1 MMTLK
6 MSITDAQSKTN
17 GVRNLLRKLS
27 DNATKHLNSVWP
39 EYKSISINLCEN
51 GDNIEMGIEDTFN
64 IYSLSRRS
72 DGFKRFITFLLMI
85 SAKVKA
91 DYLSN
96 TIILIDEPD
105 IGLHPTGVKFLREE
119 LEKISKKNTVI
130 VSSHSIFM
138 IDKERVDRHLIVKK
152 NDEVTQVTI
161 GSVSDIL
168 DEEVIYR
175 ALGFSLVDLLKQN
188 NIIFE
193 GWCDKHTFQRWLKS
207 KSVNSNIKN
216 QWKDI
221 GLTHALGAKD
231 IARVAG
237 MLESFGRN
245 YFIITDSD
253 QPSLEW
259 KDKFK
264 GDGEWLTFKDLGFEN
279 KETIEDFLDQK
290 YVDSMIKR
298 VLQKEQVDADISFE
312 ECPNF
317 NAKIK
322 LIKTKMAL
330 SKAEAGRLSKLI
342 KNQIFEELPSMQ
354 IHLEL
359 LVESIDISSDGR
371 FQQAE

>member
-1 MMTLK
+1 MNN
-6 MSITDAQSKTN
+6 KTF
-17 GVRNLLRKLS
+17 
-27 DNATKHLNSVWP
+27 VWA
-39 EYKSISINLCEN
+39 C
-51 GDNIEMGIEDTFN
+51 D
-64 IYSLSRRS
+64 
-72 DGFKRFITFLLMI
+72 
-85 SAKVKA
+85 
-91 DYLSN
+91 
-96 TIILIDEPD
+96 
-105 IGLHPTGVKFLREE
+105 
-119 LEKISKKNTVI
+119 LEKFRGEGVLAWSFIFKLIYFTKKKNKFYEIESFKKLFIVKNDKYISKKNTVI

-221 GLTHALGAKD
+221 GLTHALGEKD

-264 GDGEWLTFKDLGFEN
+264 GDGEWLTFKDLGF
-279 KETIEDFLDQK
+279 
-290 YVDSMIKR
+290 
-298 VLQKEQVDADISFE
+298 
-312 ECPNF
+312 
-317 NAKIK
+317 
-322 LIKTKMAL
+322 
-330 SKAEAGRLSKLI
+330 
-342 KNQIFEELPSMQ
+342 
-354 IHLEL
+354 
-359 LVESIDISSDGR
+359 
-371 FQQAE
+371 